1 MSKGSFNPKN
11 RFLGQKVRPVASEHT
26 DRQAHTHTHTH
37 TKVTTVG
44 ILSGFQVFFLE
55 LSSRIGPIMT
65 CRQNMIM
72 NTTIMVF
79 FVFFKCPPRVI
90 LVYSFGGRGGGAYKY
105 NLTPFWVPS
114 SFLTNDPHVILS
126 TGSQCHFNKS
136 KVH

>member
-1 MSKGSFNPKN
+1 MRPKDHSTQKLNPMPKSVPCSP
-11 RFLGQKVRPVASEHT
+11 RTHIQS
-26 DRQAHTHTHTH
+26 DRQTH

-44 ILSGFQVFFLE
+44 ILSGFQEFFLE